1 MTKDCLHTMPQRPFA
16 GARDPMFVQ
25 ETRMSRQAAGAL
37 TGLGLLI
44 LLPMLLP
51 ALTHPMP
58 PEERL
63 RLLSIAG
70 VTTLLYAGL
79 VMIFSTVRVVIDE
92 QTLTVGFGPFRE
104 RVPLSR
110 VTACSPTTYRW
121 WDWGG
126 WGIRLGW
133 RAKLYNVPGDRGVA
147 VEVTL
152 DDGRRLL
159 FSSTDPAA
167 VCQAIREW
175 YL

>member
-1 MTKDCLHTMPQRPFA
+1 
-16 GARDPMFVQ
+16 MFIQ
-25 ETRMSRQAAGAL
+25 ETHISRQAAGAL
-37 TGLGLLI
+37 AGLGLLI

-70 VTTLLYAGL
+70 VTTLFYAGL
-79 VMIFSTVRVVIDE
+79 LMVFSTVRVVIDE
-92 QTLTVGFGPFRE
+92 QALTVGFGPFRE

-126 WGIRLGW
+126 WGIRLRW
-133 RAKLYNVPGDRGVA
+133 PAKLYNVPGDRGVA
-147 VEVTL
+147 VVVTL

-167 VCQAIREW
+167 VCQAIRERHPEFREA
-175 YL
+175 